1 MGFLFDVQSAIQQK
15 KLAILES
22 KDLYW
27 KRLAEEKKLDLE
39 IKQQTL
45 QEKKKKT
52 QLAHESIRHLELK
65 NNILRHR
72 FLRERERNPLSSSQ
86 EDESVDT
93 LNKTL

>member
-1 MGFLFDVQSAIQQK
+1 MLDVGAAIQQK
-15 KLAILES
+15 KLEILES

-27 KRLAEEKKLDLE
+27 KRLAEEKRLDVE

-45 QEKKKKT
+45 QEKKKKNK
-52 QLAHESIRHLELK
+52 LADETIRHLELK

-72 FLRERERNPLSSSQ
+72 FLRERGPLSLSQ
-86 EDESVDT
+86 EEKSVEK

>member
-1 MGFLFDVQSAIQQK
+1 MLDVGAAIQQK
-15 KLAILES
+15 KLEILES

-27 KRLAEEKKLDLE
+27 KRLAEEKNLDVE

-45 QEKKKKT
+45 QEKKKKNK
-52 QLAHESIRHLELK
+52 LADETIRHLELK

-72 FLRERERNPLSSSQ
+72 FLRERDPLSLSQ
-86 EDESVDT
+86 EEKSVEK